1 LISLVNVAGLLL
13 CCVGILITKP
23 IGLGALM
30 YAYETIFSQ
39 SQSG

>member
-1 LISLVNVAGLLL
+1 LV
-13 CCVGILITKP
+13 CCVGMLFTIP

-39 SQSG
+39 PQTS